1 MYLTEIICDLLGC
14 INLGRQHYCCWL
26 HTRLLYPGERSGL
39 MWNQLPLSKATSLSA
54 RELRISSTKTLFPT
68 LHKSL
73 FCICLALISLRSA
86 QPMGLPPA
94 LEVERNK
101 YCSWPVDYAIKL
113 LDISEKRG
121 VLPPALGEEMGKPPC
136 LVCWMEAPSSTPTW
150 YWKAMNMGAGGLF
163 RR

>member
-39 MWNQLPLSKATSLSA
+39 MWNQLPLSKATSLYA

-121 VLPPALGEEMGKPPC
+121 NGKTSLPRLLNWGPLLNSYLVLESNE
-136 LVCWMEAPSSTPTW
+136 
-150 YWKAMNMGAGGLF
+150 YGG
-163 RR
+163 RRAI